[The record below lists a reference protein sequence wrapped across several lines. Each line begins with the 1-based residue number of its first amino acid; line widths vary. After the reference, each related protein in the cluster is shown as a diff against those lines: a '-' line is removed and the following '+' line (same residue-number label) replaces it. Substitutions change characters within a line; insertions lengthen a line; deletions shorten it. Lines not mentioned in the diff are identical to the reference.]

1 MRLLFSILCI
11 ICIFTS
17 CDEPVFT
24 PKPRGYPRV
33 DYPEKAYQPFTE
45 DYCGFTFDY
54 PKYATIQQDVDFF
67 DEKPL
72 HPCWFDIYL
81 PDFEGRIYC
90 SYIPIDKDN
99 TLDKLKRDA
108 FNMTDWHTKRAT
120 YIDEFPIK
128 KDNGVKGMLFKVEG
142 PAASPMQFF
151 LTDSL
156 GQEHFLRG
164 ALYFDTK
171 IQPDSL
177 APIYDFVTKD
187 VEKMLATFE
196 WK

>member
-1 MRLLFSILCI
+1 MRFLLFIFI
-11 ICIFTS
+11 IIVTANACEDPIY
-17 CDEPVFT
+17 T
-24 PKPRGYPRV
+24 PKPRAYPKV
-33 DYPEKAYQPFTE
+33 VYPEKAYQAFTE
-45 DYCGFTFDY
+45 GYCDFTFEY
-54 PKYATIQQDVDFF
+54 PRYAIIEQDKDFF
-67 DEKPL
+67 DEAPL
-72 HPCWFDIYL
+72 HPCWFNVYM

-90 SYIPIDKDN
+90 SYIPVTDEKPFDE
-99 TLDKLKRDA
+99 LKRDA

-120 YIDEFPIK
+120 YIDEFPINK
-128 KDNGVKGMLFKVEG
+128 PNGVKGMLFKVDG
-142 PAASPMQFF
+142 PAASPVQFF

-156 GQEHFLRG
+156 NQTHFLRG

-187 VEKMLATFE
+187 VEHLLQTFE